1 MMASLALL
9 HILVLYTLVVLV
21 APPVKPIVEPCG
33 ISASLRLISFVSE
46 TNGVQARIWSLSPVY
61 GWMEATGWPVVLTP
75 QCGDRSILTAVD
87 PESGTRYGLLAIPK
101 GVRIEYSSQRQGLIV
116 VHAHDESGESVP
128 GFVGRFVPAEPKPAE
143 DEEGPLREP
152 LTLRLMHSQARVLV
166 TVGPSSQWIAIEER
180 QQYGTY
186 QRYRSDPY
194 GKQLRLVGES
204 IPADGPNPYPD
215 FREAE
220 ESPDRQWRVETTGD
234 ELVLRS
240 PAGESHSFPY
250 APPHS
255 VHWAPDSSGVVFPTG
270 NGRLVVASVDG
281 TERQVSAGDYGSLVL
296 LGWSPAG
303 IDYVAWGGVS
313 DHE

>member
-9 HILVLYTLVVLV
+9 HILVLYTLVVVV

-33 ISASLRLISFVSE
+33 ISASLMLISFVSE

-75 QCGDRSILTAVD
+75 QCGDRSILTTVD

-101 GVRIEYSSQRQGLIV
+101 GVRIEYSSQRQGLIM
-116 VHAHDESGESVP
+116 VHAHDESRQIVP

-143 DEEGPLREP
+143 DEEGQLREP
-152 LTLRLMHSQARVLV
+152 LMLRLMHSQARVLV
-166 TVGPSSQWIAIEER
+166 TAGPSSQWIAIEER

-186 QRYRSDPY
+186 QRYRSNSY
-194 GKQLRLVGES
+194 GQQLRLVGKS
-204 IPADGPNPYPD
+204 IPADGPIPYPE
-215 FREAE
+215 FGEAE
-220 ESPDRQWRVETTGD
+220 ESPDGQWRVEMTGD

-240 PAGESHSFPY
+240 TAGVSHSFPY

>member
-1 MMASLALL
+1 M
-9 HILVLYTLVVLV
+9 V
-21 APPVKPIVEPCG
+21 AE
-33 ISASLRLISFVSE
+33 SRL
-46 TNGVQARIWSLSPVY
+46 
-61 GWMEATGWPVVLTP
+61 WMEATGWPVVLTP
-75 QCGDRSILTAVD
+75 QCGDRSILTTVD

-101 GVRIEYSSQRQGLIV
+101 GVHIECSSQRQGLIM
-116 VHAHDESGESVP
+116 VHAHDESRHIVP

-143 DEEGPLREP
+143 DEEVQLREP
-152 LTLRLMHSQARVLV
+152 LMLRLMHSQAQVLV
-166 TVGPSSQWIAIEER
+166 TAGPSSQWIAIEER

-186 QRYRSDPY
+186 QRYRSNSY
-194 GKQLRLVGES
+194 GQQLRLVGKS
-204 IPADGPNPYPD
+204 IPADGPIPYPE
-215 FREAE
+215 FGEAE
-220 ESPDRQWRVETTGD
+220 ESPDGQWRVEMTGD

-240 PAGESHSFPY
+240 TSGESHSFPY

-270 NGRLVVASVDG
+270 SGRLVVASVDG